1 MLREVT
7 RKEYMFYFAKI
18 QKGSEAIDTSK
29 YSNTYYSLDNDAYVG
44 VEYLKK
50 GVVRINGL
58 FSLRVGRGK
67 ELLKKLIAKFK
78 EENKTAITLNCTKEL
93 RDKFY
98 CKTNNPWYF
107 REVWRLEKIDYSELV
122 LFL

>member
-1 MLREVT
+1 
-7 RKEYMFYFAKI
+7 MFYFAKI
-18 QKGSEAIDTSK
+18 KRGSKDIDTSK
-29 YSNTYYSLDNDAYVG
+29 YSDTYYSLDTDTYVG

-50 GVVRINGL
+50 GVVRVNGL
-58 FSLRVGRGK
+58 YSLKVGRGE

-78 EENKTAITLNCTKEL
+78 EENKTTITLNCTKEL

-98 CKTNNPWYF
+98 CKPNSPWYF
-107 REVWRLEKIDYSELV
+107 REVWRLEQIDYSELV